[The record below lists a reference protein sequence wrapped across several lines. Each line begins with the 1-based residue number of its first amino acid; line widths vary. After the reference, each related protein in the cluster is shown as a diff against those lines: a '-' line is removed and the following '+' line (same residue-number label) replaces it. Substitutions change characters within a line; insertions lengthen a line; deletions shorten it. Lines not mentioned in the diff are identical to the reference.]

1 MDVRVHLASIAVRC
15 VRLNVPGLLGLND
28 GVVMNSSCQFH
39 GNDKLNFNNGAS
51 SLTPGTHMSDHN
63 EYDDNAIV
71 NASANLHMNDL
82 LAVRLSRRQALKGGV
97 GVTTTALLGGF
108 SLAACG
114 GSDTTAAATA
124 LALGFAAVAKNKND
138 VVTVPEGYQ
147 VSILHSLG
155 DPLEKR
161 WQRNG

>member
-1 MDVRVHLASIAVRC
+1 
-15 VRLNVPGLLGLND
+15 
-28 GVVMNSSCQFH
+28 
-39 GNDKLNFNNGAS
+39 
-51 SLTPGTHMSDHN
+51 MSDHN

-71 NASANLHMNDL
+71 NASSNLHMNDL

-155 DPLEKR
+155 DPLHYGDATWKTMAAKR
-161 WQRNG
+161 LIRTTAASVTATTACISLA